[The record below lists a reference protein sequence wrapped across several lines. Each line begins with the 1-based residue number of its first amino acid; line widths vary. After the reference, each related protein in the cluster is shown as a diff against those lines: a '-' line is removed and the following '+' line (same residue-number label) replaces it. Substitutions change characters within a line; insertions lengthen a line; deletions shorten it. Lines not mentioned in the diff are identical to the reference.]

1 MKVLL
6 VAPRQSDLAGVDAEV
21 QDIYRSGLEVVP
33 LVGLVTGTQLL
44 REIRDGE
51 FDVLWL
57 ATHGNG
63 SYVELSDGER
73 VTAEELVPLVRGRF
87 SLVVLNTCNSLR
99 IAKMLQLQANAGVIC
114 SLVSTPDVMA
124 YKFGSLL
131 STALV
136 EHATVADAYLAT
148 VFGNDE
154 TYLYLP
160 ALRTNPSA
168 IEHIV
173 NQLEELNSRLVREL
187 LLFRWLFGGSAVLHV
202 VELGV
207 IGWLVVSGG

>member
-1 MKVLL
+1 MRVLL
-6 VAPRQSDLAGVDAEV
+6 VAPRKADLVSVDAEV
-21 QDIYRSGLEVVP
+21 QDIWRSGLQVTP
-33 LVGLVTGTQLL
+33 LVGEVTATTLL
-44 REIRDGE
+44 REIRDGDY
-51 FDVLWL
+51 DVLWL

-63 SYVELSDGER
+63 SYVELSGDER

-99 IAKMLQLQANAGVIC
+99 IAKMLQLQANVGVVC
-114 SLVSTPDVMA
+114 SLVSTPDTLA

-131 STALV
+131 SSALV

-160 ALRTNPSA
+160 SLRTNPSA
-168 IEHIV
+168 
-173 NQLEELNSRLVREL
+173 LEAMSKKLDEINTRLAREL
-187 LLFRWLFGGSAVLHV
+187 IMWRWLFGGSAALHV
-202 VELGV
+202 IELSV
-207 IGWLVVSGG
+207 IGWLLLMRG